1 MLEKIKNCFKKEH
14 YYYSKHARDEME
26 MEESGE
32 IYDNEV
38 CQVVKKGK
46 LLKTIRMM
54 FPIQVVSSMVEMIK
68 TDHYMLSV
76 LIHPKMIWLL

>member
-1 MLEKIKNCFKKEH
+1 MFEKIKNCFKKEH